1 MSRRRSSFIYFFA
14 QNFKSL
20 YKQLKLRCTAVLRC
34 RGSALYV
41 TNSVNLSG
49 LARRSPDPR
58 GSSREGGRTPGR
70 SNRISR
76 SRANDRTLSR
86 LCSRIGSFV
95 AVVNSILQLLTVLR
109 VLFYFKSSDEPEFVA
124 FLDRVLFEVG
134 DLALSQLVWY
144 TWYTIAMHSVIY
156 TFSTFKSN

>member
-1 MSRRRSSFIYFFA
+1 MVKLMVMLSSSTTFTNFEKTKLIHLFICTELQKFESSYR
-14 QNFKSL
+14 K
-20 YKQLKLRCTAVLRC
+20 LKLRCTAVLGY

-58 GSSREGGRTPGR
+58 GSLREGGRTPGR

-95 AVVNSILQLLTVLR
+95 AVANSIL
-109 VLFYFKSSDEPEFVA
+109 
-124 FLDRVLFEVG
+124 
-134 DLALSQLVWY
+134 
-144 TWYTIAMHSVIY
+144 
-156 TFSTFKSN
+156 